1 MTQTRTTHVRYLII
15 AMLFA
20 ASAFSYGDRAALSV
34 AGTSMQHELHFGAAR
49 LGLLA
54 SAFGY
59 SYVAAQ
65 LPSGGLLDRFGSKRV
80 YGISILLCTLCAV
93 LVGAAGY
100 LPAAYILSTIFVL
113 RLCSGAAQG
122 PIFPGNG
129 RIVAAWFPTAERGTA
144 SAIFNASQ
152 YFSLVAFAP
161 IFGWLTSTHGW
172 RWCFWFMGVFGLILA
187 FAWWKLV
194 FNVDEHPFIAPSEV
208 NLIRDG
214 GGLVNLDRRASNT
227 ASALTWASVRQL
239 LGQRMLVGIYLG
251 QFCINTLTY
260 FFITWFPIYLIQQRH
275 MSILKGSIAV
285 ALPALCGSVG
295 GILGGIASDALV
307 RRGRSLTFARKLP
320 IIAGMLLSM
329 SMILCNYTASQTV
342 VMALMSLAFFG
353 KGFGA
358 LGWTVIADTSPRNL
372 IGVNGG
378 LFNLFGN
385 IASITTPIVIG
396 FLVQRTGNFNLA
408 LLFVAATAAMAIA
421 SYLFL
426 VGDIRRLELPNRSV

>member
-1 MTQTRTTHVRYLII
+1 MTAAKTTHIRYLIV
-15 AMLFA
+15 AMLFV
-20 ASAFSYGDRAALSV
+20 ASSFSYADRAALSV
-34 AGTSMQHELHFGAAR
+34 AGTTMQHELHFGPAR

-59 SYVAAQ
+59 SYVLAQ

-93 LVGAAGY
+93 LVGVAGY
-100 LPAAYILSTIFVL
+100 LPAAAILSTIFVL

-161 IFGWLTSTHGW
+161 IFGWLTSSYGW
-172 RWCFWFMGVFGLILA
+172 RWCFWFMGVFGLLLSLA
-187 FAWWKLV
+187 WYKLV
-194 FNVDEHPFIAPSEV
+194 YNVDEHPWISPAEV
-208 NLIRDG
+208 GLIRDG
-214 GGLVNLDRRASNT
+214 GGLVNLDRRASNS
-227 ASALTWASVRQL
+227 ASALTWDSVRL
-239 LGQRMLVGIYLG
+239 LLRERMLVGIYIG

-285 ALPALCGSVG
+285 AVPALCGSVG
-295 GILGGIASDALV
+295 GVLGGLTSDGLV
-307 RRGRSLTFARKLP
+307 RGGRSLTFARKLP

-342 VMALMSLAFFG
+342 VMVLMSLAFFG

-385 IASITTPIVIG
+385 LSSITTPIVIG

-408 LLFVAATAAMAIA
+408 LIFVGATAAMAIV
-421 SYLFL
+421 SYLFI
-426 VGDIRRLELPNRSV
+426 VGDIRRLELGTVAA